1 MTMLKWFDTK
11 KVDEFSDWLIAEM
24 LKRYPPAG
32 LDTDPKKSTKR
43 FQKVHESLFLRVQ
56 AFAIENKLNVYTK
69 ARLGNRVKWAM
80 REAGYP
86 QTFADEF
93 THEVVAMISVIRT
106 RSRPSAD
113 KS

>member
-1 MTMLKWFDTK
+1 MMMFKWFDSK
-11 KVDEFSDWLIAEM
+11 AVDEFSDWLVSEM

-32 LDTDPKKSTKR
+32 LDTDAKKATKR

-56 AFAIENKLNVYTK
+56 AFAVENKLNVYTK

-86 QTFADEF
+86 QSFADSF
-93 THEVVAMISVIRT
+93 THEVVTLVSVIRT
-106 RSRPSAD
+106 RSRTSAD

>member
-1 MTMLKWFDTK
+1 MLKWFDTK

-93 THEVVAMISVIRT
+93 THEVVTIISVIST
-106 RSRPSAD
+106 RSRPSTD
-113 KS
+113 KP